1 MLYTTIWMAPLGQVL
16 PLQRELNLLDSKR
29 GDLLATSETHAF
41 KLCKMILL
49 TLNPLKLNQM
59 KGGIECFFFSKK

>member
-1 MLYTTIWMAPLGQVL
+1 MLYTATWMVPLGQDL

-41 KLCKMILL
+41 KLCKMTLL
-49 TLNPLKLNQM
+49 TLNPLKLSHL
-59 KGGIECFFFSKK
+59 KEGIERFFFMKK